1 MTQLAQSPFPLSMI
15 RSDGY
20 GGTETLLFLIAIIL
34 GDLSLEQD
42 AIRFVFG
49 FNVKSR
55 DFLFKRKEKHR
66 DVVSSVNEE
75 SERSGC
81 GFAGLRLIRP
91 MRTRVERVARA
102 SEWRAQIAMSARIAA
117 KMRWTRI

>member
-20 GGTETLLFLIAIIL
+20 GGTETLLFLIAIVL
-34 GDLSLEQD
+34 GDLGLEQD

-49 FNVKSR
+49 FNINSW
-55 DFLFKRKEKHR
+55 DFLFKRKEKHK
-66 DVVSSVNEE
+66 DVVSSANEE

-81 GFAGLRLIRP
+81 GFAGLRLIRLV
-91 MRTRVERVARA
+91 RTRLERVARA
-102 SEWRAQIAMSARIAA
+102 NGGR
-117 KMRWTRI
+117 K

>member
-1 MTQLAQSPFPLSMI
+1 MI

-20 GGTETLLFLIAIIL
+20 GGTETLLFLIAIVL
-34 GDLSLEQD
+34 GDLGLEQD

-49 FNVKSR
+49 FNINSR

-81 GFAGLRLIRP
+81 GFAGLRLIRL
-91 MRTRVERVARA
+91 MRGWKESRERMAGATSNECAHRDEDEMEENVKLTP
-102 SEWRAQIAMSARIAA
+102 EI
-117 KMRWTRI
+117 